1 MKKLS
6 RTGLL
11 LVFSCLLMGVLSS
24 CGSDE
29 PELLTVDYY
38 IEVEESFLVN
48 GNANFPDGYIDPV
61 TTMRETIRKAYP
73 KADNVGNDQAVVRA
87 CDEAYEK
94 FYKDYTSGGDHL
106 TCLMHLIKTRNEGI
120 IVRESVRLK
129 TYNIDVNPPLPP
141 NNP

>member
-11 LVFSCLLMGVLSS
+11 IVLSCLLMGALSS

-29 PELLTVDYY
+29 PEALTVDYY

-48 GNANFPDGYIDPV
+48 GSSNFPDGYLDPV
-61 TTMRETIRKAYP
+61 TIMRETIRKSYP
-73 KADNVGNDQAVVRA
+73 KADFVGNDEAVIRA

-94 FYKDYTSGGDHL
+94 FYQDYTSGGDHL

-120 IVRESVRLK
+120 IVRGSERLK
-129 TYNIDVNPPLPP
+129 TYKIDVNPPLPP
-141 NNP
+141 SNP